1 MGFHTFDPERAA
13 KLEDTDRFRFC
24 SAEELLSLVAPHE
37 EMVVAD
43 LGSGTG
49 FFTDEVAPLAGT
61 TYAVDV
67 QPEMHAHYR
76 EKGVPES
83 VRLVT
88 AAARAL
94 PFADDSLDAV
104 FSNNTFHEFASED
117 AMAELARVVRPGGRV
132 VVVDWSRHGDRRAG
146 PPLDER
152 FGLGDATTQFE
163 EAGFRVER
171 ASARTETF
179 VLAARAPSN
188 RRT

>member
-1 MGFHTFDPERAA
+1 MGFHTFDPERAG
-13 KLEDTDRFRFC
+13 KLEDPDRFRFC
-24 SAEELLSLVAPHE
+24 SAEELLALLAPHE

-49 FFTDEVAPLAGT
+49 FFTDEVAPLVGT

-67 QPEMHAHYR
+67 QTEMHAHYR
-76 EKGVPES
+76 TKGVPDS
-83 VRLVT
+83 VHLVT

-104 FSNNTFHEFASED
+104 FSNNTFHEFASAD
-117 AMAELARVVRPGGRV
+117 AMSELARVVRPGGRV
-132 VVVDWSRHGDRRAG
+132 VTVDWSRHGDRRAG

-152 FGLGDATTQFE
+152 FGLGDATIQFE
-163 EAGFRVER
+163 DAGFRVHR

-179 VLAARAPSN
+179 VLVAHSPAN
-188 RRT
+188 E